1 MNITGLEACSLLD
14 YPQKLCTV
22 FFCQGCNYDCF
33 YCHNRS
39 LLCEKSDEISHQE
52 IESFLLERKGFID
65 AVVVSGGEPTL
76 QGDLLSFIESIRNLG
91 FAVKLDTNG
100 SRPEVVAQ
108 LLDSDLLSYV
118 AVDVKAPCK
127 RYAEIA
133 GRSADALAVKQS
145 VALLNGYQKNHSD
158 FSYEVRTTL
167 VPTLSIEDLICMVKE
182 YPPLQRWYLQEYR
195 LPKQYKRED
204 EKRINLPC
212 MSRREVELNLTMLR
226 TYQPNMVIR

>member
-1 MNITGLEACSLLD
+1 MNIAGLEACSLLD

-39 LLCEKSDEISHQE
+39 LLGEPVADMSYQE
-52 IESFLLERKGFID
+52 VEAFLLARKGFIQ

-76 QGDLLSFIESIRNLG
+76 QKDLVSFVGFVKNLG

-108 LLDSDLLSYV
+108 LLDSNLLSYV

-133 GRSADALAVKQS
+133 GGSADALAVKQS
-145 VALLNGYQKNHSD
+145 VALLNGYQKNHPD

-167 VPTLSIEDLICMVKE
+167 APTLSIEDLICMVKE
-182 YPPLQRWYLQEYR
+182 HPPVVRWYLQEYR

-212 MSRREVELNLTMLR
+212 MSRGEVELNLTMLR
-226 TYQPNMVIR
+226 THQPNMVIR

>member
-1 MNITGLEACSLLD
+1 MNIAALEACSLLD

-39 LLCEKSDEISHQE
+39 LLGETVADMSYQE
-52 IESFLLERKGFID
+52 VESFLLARKGFIQ
-65 AVVVSGGEPTL
+65 AVVVSGGEPAL
-76 QGDLLSFIESIRNLG
+76 QRDLVSFIGFVNDLG

-100 SRPEVVAQ
+100 SRPEVVAR
-108 LLDSDLLSYV
+108 LLDSDLLSYA
-118 AVDVKAPCK
+118 AVDVKAPSH
-127 RYAEIA
+127 RYQEIV
-133 GRSADALAVKQS
+133 GCRGDALEVKQS
-145 VALLNGYQKNHSD
+145 VALLDAYQKIRPD

-167 VPTLSIEDLICMVKE
+167 APTLMAKDLERMAKE
-182 YPPLQRWYLQEYR
+182 YPPVRHWYLQEYR
-195 LPKQYKRED
+195 LPKQYKLED

-212 MSRREVELNLTMLR
+212 MSRREVELDLTMLR